1 MISNIIVITAV
12 LTLSLN
18 ADYEKLQEHKKAYKN
33 DLYNKPQKS
42 ILVRKETNL
51 IEIKYYNIND
61 MKTDLLEKK
70 YNLILWLAI
79 ADGIC
84 VYKYTGKESINK
96 VIFDIDKDILNI
108 KSIKRYEKYNF
119 SNY

>member
-1 MISNIIVITAV
+1 MISNLIVIIAV

-33 DLYNKPQKS
+33 DLYNKPQKQIS
-42 ILVRKETNL
+42 IMKKRNL

-61 MKTDLLEKK
+61 MQTELLEKR
-70 YNLILWLAI
+70 YNLTLWLAI

-84 VYKYTGKESINK
+84 IYKYTGKESINK
-96 VIFDIDKDILNI
+96 VIYDIDKDILNI